1 MRKGGFVCNAQK
13 RESEDLSSI
22 FSFVKSSYLILGNP
36 HNFSGMGSISA
47 YLTVN
52 NF

>member
-1 MRKGGFVCNAQK
+1 MCNAQK
-13 RESEDLSSI
+13 CESEDLSSI

-36 HNFSGMGSISA
+36 HNFSGIGLITA

-52 NF
+52 FLKY